1 MRSYSFFPS
10 SPSSASQPISSSQ
23 SKAISY
29 VSSSAAVS
37 HLSPLF
43 ALPTRHIDFISTP
56 TIAQVCSKGGLYF
69 DLMSFLK
76 LQTPII
82 QFVRISKY
90 LYFKRCHC
98 TPIVTA
104 LAAVEWRSVTKWNSY
119 QFVRFSISI
128 KM

>member
-1 MRSYSFFPS
+1 MNIHHISQDGCNLCDRTPS
-10 SPSSASQPISSSQ
+10 CLLHHPRHPIAPISSSQ

-37 HLSPLF
+37 HLSPLY
-43 ALPTRHIDFISTP
+43 ALPTPHINFIYIPS
-56 TIAQVCSKGGLYF
+56 IAHVCSEGGLYF

-76 LQTPII
+76 LQTLII

-90 LYFKRCHC
+90 LYFKRSHC

-104 LAAVEWRSVTKWNSY
+104 LAAVK
-119 QFVRFSISI
+119 
-128 KM
+128 